1 MLLKKPVG
9 IVRGQPVTKA
19 KLALARQ
26 LRRTLTPQESQLWD
40 QLRKNQLNGLHF
52 RRQQIVDGFVVD
64 FYCHQAGLVVEL
76 DGPVHLGQLDYDVE
90 RSRWLQA
97 RGLHVLRFTNAELE
111 ADLPGVLAR
120 IAQAAQERLAGDIE

>member
-1 MLLKKPVG
+1 MKKPVG
-9 IVRGQPVTKA
+9 IVRGQPVTKV

-26 LRRTLTPQESQLWD
+26 LRRALTPQASQLWV

-76 DGPVHLGQLDYDVE
+76 DGPLHLGQFDYDGE
-90 RSRWLQA
+90 RSKWLQA
-97 RGLHVLRFTNAELE
+97 RGLHVLRFTNAEIDT
-111 ADLPGVLAR
+111 AMARVLAC
-120 IAQAAQERLAGDIE
+120 IAQVAQKRLAGADE